1 MLFWFPEV
9 NATPVLLGHMMLV
22 WLGSCCSV
30 LNLEWSVLFY
40 FINGVLWD
48 YKQLTFLF
56 FFMLNLQRSK
66 ILNFNSSGFISNQMY
81 SENDSHHIKA
91 INRIPPFVLLMS
103 IREIVLDRMAL
114 TNSQD
119 FFFSLFGYDKIGI
132 TLLWKKNYKK
142 IVVVV
147 NWPSTFCSQEARSYL
162 CQSHSKFKQMT
173 FLHIFKIF
181 VERLIFLLL

>member
-1 MLFWFPEV
+1 M
-9 NATPVLLGHMMLV
+9 
-22 WLGSCCSV
+22 
-30 LNLEWSVLFY
+30 FY
-40 FINGVLWD
+40 FINGVLCD

-119 FFFSLFGYDKIGI
+119 FFFLCLDMIKLVSPY
-132 TLLWKKNYKK
+132 YEKK
-142 IVVVV
+142 I
-147 NWPSTFCSQEARSYL
+147 T
-162 CQSHSKFKQMT
+162 KK
-173 FLHIFKIF
+173 
-181 VERLIFLLL
+181 